1 MKSIFKKIAF
11 VLVLAMVVT
20 MMPAKAAAAASSDE
34 PQFYPTLR
42 LYIDGDAT
50 GSIPAEKYA
59 KTWNKDGYKISFT
72 SDDTEIA
79 TVNSKGYVRAVSV
92 GKTNINATFIPEDG
106 GKEITK
112 TCIVT
117 VKKNAVAA
125 GIGAKN
131 KAQLEGGIEIGTELQ
146 LTAVRKD
153 ADGNTA
159 RKGKVD
165 ITDGM
170 RFESSDE
177 NIFTVGA
184 TKGKLTAVGEGEAT
198 LKVWAVQ
205 SEGRD
210 PETGEYKAT
219 TPIKEYTVKVL
230 AKPIEVLQ
238 TAYNKFIMTFPN
250 HEEAEVARKGIQA
263 ALDTAY
269 AHVSEETNLVKIYK
283 VLADSKNERRE
294 VFARAVG
301 YYNGTDN
308 TLVVTM
314 FNELEEQTRY
324 VINYKNH
331 PDMFIDTPEY
341 VAEDLTLEGYRIEA
355 DKDHSVQ
362 GIHAYLYT
370 RDKNTNNKILIGTNE
385 PDSSC
390 ARYLRWYDG
399 LELEDVTGLET
410 NSDYQFDAY
419 EGRVYFYGTDRNLKV
434 KVKGNFEDWIRNVTG
449 RVTKTITGYGELTP
463 YGDEIEVKNFN
474 WCIVHE
480 GPKYDTWWLNW
491 GDKKIASDDKGYYL
505 VVKADIK
512 ELGEDFKT
520 KGSNQGGVDDF
531 FTFKSLNDDKLP
543 VNMESGE
550 IYPPKAVLNETVG
563 VVVYYKDQYVGTC
576 PVEVFHYNSH
586 FNIPEMGQN
595 SNYNQRLSYEIAV
608 DDSLKAYFVNNGR
621 IVIGRGA
628 FESSVGSNGIGESGD
643 GNHWPTFTLTPNGN
657 LPDHVV
663 NVRVKCKV
671 TYYPE
676 DGSQAITRQCA
687 VTFGMKN
694 TANSKE
700 VNRNLD
706 FISSIN
712 MKVEADSNG
721 ENKTNVRSKD
731 VVISAY
737 GYDKDGYNVKRLSF
751 VTGKDDYKVVIR
763 YGNEAV
769 NQSWVDTNNNSVVFK
784 PVQIVSKQLATVTG
798 SSVTTGSSIGSEWP
812 VVASEVKP
820 VIVKSQEGKYVIT
833 LYKGDDIFCN
843 KPLNSKLLTLTDD
856 QNKPHMTWCNSRTEE
871 ATVLSAI
878 RASLKIK
885 FENSD
890 VENEVYYGYVDT
902 NGTLLRGDDY
912 VLTGSSGQNIF
923 IRRVRFVQK
932 IGEAYLEHLIPIERT
947 VIYNTNSYN

>member
-1 MKSIFKKIAF
+1 MRGIVLLIFLLPHF
-11 VLVLAMVVT
+11 LVKVKVPRTHTIRNIHLTLA
-20 MMPAKAAAAASSDE
+20 
-34 PQFYPTLR
+34 
-42 LYIDGDAT
+42 
-50 GSIPAEKYA
+50 GSITIRILAYC
-59 KTWNKDGYKISFT
+59 G
-72 SDDTEIA
+72 
-79 TVNSKGYVRAVSV
+79 
-92 GKTNINATFIPEDG
+92 
-106 GKEITK
+106 
-112 TCIVT
+112 
-117 VKKNAVAA
+117 
-125 GIGAKN
+125 
-131 KAQLEGGIEIGTELQ
+131 QLQ
-146 LTAVRKD
+146 LSANLNSTFKLSLVFCANTSSNRIFLYGHNTGLCNLFSTVFRDKGGVDVCLANRYCPDITLAIYCGNLRVIGCKGNLIRKD

-576 PVEVFHYNSH
+576 PGGYHPRFLRFH
-586 FNIPEMGQN
+586 
-595 SNYNQRLSYEIAV
+595 
-608 DDSLKAYFVNNGR
+608 
-621 IVIGRGA
+621 
-628 FESSVGSNGIGESGD
+628 
-643 GNHWPTFTLTPNGN
+643 
-657 LPDHVV
+657 
-663 NVRVKCKV
+663 
-671 TYYPE
+671 
-676 DGSQAITRQCA
+676 
-687 VTFGMKN
+687 
-694 TANSKE
+694 
-700 VNRNLD
+700 
-706 FISSIN
+706 
-712 MKVEADSNG
+712 
-721 ENKTNVRSKD
+721 
-731 VVISAY
+731 
-737 GYDKDGYNVKRLSF
+737 
-751 VTGKDDYKVVIR
+751 
-763 YGNEAV
+763 
-769 NQSWVDTNNNSVVFK
+769 
-784 PVQIVSKQLATVTG
+784 
-798 SSVTTGSSIGSEWP
+798 
-812 VVASEVKP
+812 
-820 VIVKSQEGKYVIT
+820 
-833 LYKGDDIFCN
+833 
-843 KPLNSKLLTLTDD
+843 
-856 QNKPHMTWCNSRTEE
+856 
-871 ATVLSAI
+871 
-878 RASLKIK
+878 
-885 FENSD
+885 
-890 VENEVYYGYVDT
+890 
-902 NGTLLRGDDY
+902 
-912 VLTGSSGQNIF
+912 
-923 IRRVRFVQK
+923 
-932 IGEAYLEHLIPIERT
+932 
-947 VIYNTNSYN
+947 